1 MPWRGLPLRT
11 FYPASRAPFQRRE
24 PQISSAVPR
33 RVTTLAPGLHLEAG
47 ELFRVENTTQNGR
60 CGAGTGAVES
70 TRPCTD
76 NQFEILPK

>member
-11 FYPASRAPFQRRE
+11 FYPASRTPFQRTER
-24 PQISSAVPR
+24 PLSSAILR
-33 RVTTLAPGLHLEAG
+33 RVTRLASGLHLEAG

-76 NQFEILPK
+76 NQFEILRR